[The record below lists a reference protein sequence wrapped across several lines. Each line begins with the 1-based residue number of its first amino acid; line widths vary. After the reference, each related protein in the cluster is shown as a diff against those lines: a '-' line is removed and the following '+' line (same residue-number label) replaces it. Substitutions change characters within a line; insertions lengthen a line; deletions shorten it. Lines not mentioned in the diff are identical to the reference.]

1 VLSASTG
8 AYLGQFAAL
17 GAAALWACT
26 ALAIEGAARRI
37 GSLTVNLVRLL
48 FAFCF
53 LCLAGWLSR
62 GLALP
67 VDATPHAWVW
77 LTVSG
82 LVGFTFGDLCLYRA
96 FVVLGSRLSTLM
108 MSLVPPLAALVGWLA
123 LGETLTPRDLLGMT
137 LTVGGIAWAV
147 LERTRPK
154 VGEGPTA
161 GPTAG
166 HHVTP
171 AGLALGFGGA
181 LGQASGL
188 ILSKIGMGSYNAFA
202 AGQIR
207 VLAGIAGYSLLFLV
221 IGWWPNVRQG
231 VRDRTALGFTALGAF
246 FGPFLAVTLSLIAIR
261 ATVAG
266 VAASIMAL
274 SPVLIIP
281 LVILLRGEK
290 VGIGGL
296 LGALVAVSGVALLFL

>member
-1 VLSASTG
+1 MLSAYTG
-8 AYLGQFAAL
+8 QLAAL

-37 GSLTVNLVRLL
+37 GSLTVNLVRLV
-48 FAFCF
+48 FAFAF

-67 VDATPHAWVW
+67 VDASPHAWIW

-96 FVVLGSRLSTLM
+96 FIVLGSRLSTLM
-108 MSLVPPLAALVGWLA
+108 MSLVPPLTALIGWLA
-123 LGETLTPRDLLGMT
+123 LGETLTGRDLLGMT
-137 LTVGGIAWAV
+137 LTVSGIGWAV

-154 VGEGPTA
+154 A
-161 GPTAG
+161 GQGASL
-166 HHVTP
+166 HVTP
-171 AGLALGFGGA
+171 AGLALGLGGA
-181 LGQASGL
+181 LGQACGL

-202 AGQIR
+202 AVQIR
-207 VLAGIAGYSLLFLV
+207 VLAGIAGYSLLFLI

-231 VRDRTALGFTALGAF
+231 VRDRKALGFAALGAF

>member
-1 VLSASTG
+1 MLSDYTG
-8 AYLGQFAAL
+8 QLAAL

-26 ALAIEGAARRI
+26 PLAIEGAARRI
-37 GSLTVNLVRLL
+37 GSLTVNLVRLV
-48 FAFCF
+48 FAFGF

-62 GLALP
+62 GLPLP
-67 VDATPHAWVW
+67 MDATPHTWVW

-82 LVGFTFGDLCLYRA
+82 LVGYTFGDLCLYRA
-96 FVVLGSRLSTLM
+96 FVVLGPRLSILM
-108 MSLVPPLAALVGWLA
+108 MSLVPPLAALIGWLA

-137 LTVGGIAWAV
+137 LTVSGVAWAV

-154 VGEGPTA
+154 TGPTA
-161 GPTAG
+161 RTAAG
-166 HHVTP
+166 LHVTP

-188 ILSKIGMGSYNAFA
+188 ILSKIGMGGYNAFA

-207 VLAGIAGYSLLFLV
+207 VLAGIVGYSLLFLV

-246 FGPFLAVTLSLIAIR
+246 LGPFLAVTLSLIAIR
-261 ATVAG
+261 TTVAG

>member
-1 VLSASTG
+1 MLSAYTG
-8 AYLGQFAAL
+8 QLAAL

-37 GSLTVNLVRLL
+37 GSLTVNLVRLV
-48 FAFCF
+48 FAFAF

-67 VDATPHAWVW
+67 VDATPHAWAW

-96 FVVLGSRLSTLM
+96 FIVIGSRLSTLM
-108 MSLVPPLAALVGWLA
+108 MSLVPPLTALIGWLA
-123 LGETLTPRDLLGMT
+123 LGETLTGRDFLGMT
-137 LTVGGIAWAV
+137 LTVSGIAWAV

-154 VGEGPTA
+154 A
-161 GPTAG
+161 GQGASL
-166 HHVTP
+166 HVSQITP

-188 ILSKIGMGSYNAFA
+188 ILSKIGMGSYDAFA
-202 AGQIR
+202 ATQVR
-207 VLAGIAGYSLLFLV
+207 VIAGIAGYTLLFFAL
-221 IGWWPNVRQG
+221 GWWPNVRQG
-231 VRDRTALGFTALGAF
+231 LRDRKALGFAALGAF
-246 FGPFLAVTLSLIAIR
+246 FGPFLAVSLSLIAIR
-261 ATVAG
+261 SIVAG
-266 VAASIMAL
+266 VAASIMSL
-274 SPVLIIP
+274 TPVLIIP

-290 VGIGGL
+290 VGIGGIA
-296 LGALVAVSGVALLFL
+296 GAVVAVCGVALLLL

>member
-1 VLSASTG
+1 VLSASAG
-8 AYLGQFAAL
+8 EYLGQFAAL

-37 GSLTVNLVRLL
+37 GSLTVNLVRLV
-48 FAFCF
+48 FAFAF

-62 GLALP
+62 GLPLP
-67 VDATPHAWVW
+67 LDATPHAWAW
-77 LTVSG
+77 LSVSG

-96 FVVLGSRLSTLM
+96 FIVLGSRLSTLM
-108 MSLVPPLAALVGWLA
+108 MSLVPPLTALIGWLA
-123 LGETLTPRDLLGMT
+123 LGETLTGRDLLGMT

-154 VGEGPTA
+154 PGESR
-161 GPTAG
+161 
-166 HHVTP
+166 HLHVTP

-181 LGQASGL
+181 LGQACGL

-207 VLAGIAGYSLLFLV
+207 VIAGILGYSLLFLV

-231 VRDRTALGFTALGAF
+231 VRDRTALGFAALGAF
-246 FGPFLAVTLSLIAIR
+246 FGPFIAVTLSLIAIR

>member
-1 VLSASTG
+1 VLSAYTG
-8 AYLGQFAAL
+8 HLAAL

-26 ALAIEGAARRI
+26 PLAIEGAARRI
-37 GSLTVNLVRLL
+37 GSLTVNLVRLV
-48 FAFCF
+48 FAFGF

-62 GLALP
+62 GLPLP
-67 VDATPHAWVW
+67 VDATPHAWAW

-82 LVGFTFGDLCLYRA
+82 LVGYTFGDLCLYRA
-96 FVVLGSRLSTLM
+96 FVVLGPRLSTLM
-108 MSLVPPLAALVGWLA
+108 MSLVPPLAALIGWLA

-154 VGEGPTA
+154 MGQTA
-161 GPTAG
+161 GL
-166 HHVTP
+166 HVTP

-231 VRDRTALGFTALGAF
+231 VRDRTSMGFTALGAF
-246 FGPFLAVTLSLIAIR
+246 LGPFLAVTLSLIAIR
-261 ATVAG
+261 TTVAG

-281 LVILLRGEK
+281 LVVLLRGEK

>member
-1 VLSASTG
+1 MPSDYTG
-8 AYLGQFAAL
+8 AYTGQLAAL

-37 GSLTVNLVRLL
+37 GSLTVNLVRLV

-53 LCLAGWLSR
+53 LCLAGWFSR
-62 GLALP
+62 GLPLP

-108 MSLVPPLAALVGWLA
+108 MSLVPPLAALIGWLA

-154 VGEGPTA
+154 VGHVA
-161 GPTAG
+161 GPAAG

-188 ILSKIGMGSYNAFA
+188 ILSKIGMAGYNAFA